1 MKLAREKQVHFDFEG
16 SMERGIA
23 KYYQQFGSKAVA
35 YFAVEKYYKPLFRLA
50 IWYQKLREWRF
61 R

>member
-16 SMERGIA
+16 SNDRGIA
-23 KYYQQFGSKAVA
+23 QHYQQFGSKAVP
-35 YFAVEKYYKPLFRLA
+35 YYSVEKYYKPIFRLA
-50 IWYQKLREWRF
+50 LWIQKLREWKF